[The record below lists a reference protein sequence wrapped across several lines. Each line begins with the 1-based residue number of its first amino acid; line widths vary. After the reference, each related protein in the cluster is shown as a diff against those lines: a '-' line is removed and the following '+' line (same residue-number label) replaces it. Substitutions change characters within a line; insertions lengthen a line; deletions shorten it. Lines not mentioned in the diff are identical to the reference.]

1 MTKLDWV
8 KAIGGALIVALL
20 FWAGTVVLFLL

>member
-8 KAIGGALIVALL
+8 KVAVGALIVALL

>member
-1 MTKLDWV
+1 MTRLDWV
-8 KAIGGALIVALL
+8 KVIGGALIVALL